1 MGGCVKAARPRGVAP
16 NPARRY
22 PRGMAAAAGTPAH
35 KTAEAFLD
43 AYLRELGAVGGRSPH
58 TIRNY
63 RNDIGHFL
71 RACAEKGVDALAIDR
86 ARFRAYLGEL
96 REAGIVAASV
106 ARRTTTIHG
115 YYRFLQREGATERDL
130 LYGVALPKKPK
141 RLPKVVEPPHLRALI
156 DTPDAATPAGARDR
170 AILELLYGAGVRISE
185 LTGLDVAAVDL
196 IEGRAIVRGKGARE
210 RVALFGEPAV
220 RALEA
225 WLERGRPALIKGAQA
240 ALFLNRSGGRMSDR
254 AVQMLVRRHALAA
267 GIPREVHPHLLRHT
281 FATHLLDGGADIR
294 IVQDLLG
301 HRSAATTQIYTHVS
315 RARQA
320 EVTEEAWAELGAKAL
335 ERARSGRRAS

>member
-1 MGGCVKAARPRGVAP
+1 MVAVAAP
-16 NPARRY
+16 
-22 PRGMAAAAGTPAH
+22 PAH
-35 KTAEAFLD
+35 RTADAFLD
-43 AYLRELGAVGGRSPH
+43 AWLRELRAGGRSAY

-63 RNDIGHFL
+63 RTDVRHFL
-71 RACAEKGVDALAIDR
+71 RACAEDGTDPLAIDR

-96 REAGIVAASV
+96 REAGAAPASV

-115 YYRFLQREGATERDL
+115 FYRFLRREGATERDL

-156 DTPDAATPAGARDR
+156 ETPDASTPQGVRDR

-185 LTGLDVAAVDL
+185 LTGLDVGDVDL
-196 IEGRAIVRGKGARE
+196 IEGQAIVRGKGDRE
-210 RVALFGEPAV
+210 RAVLFGEPAV

-225 WLERGRPALIKGAQA
+225 WLETGRPAMTKRPGA
-240 ALFLNRSGGRMSDR
+240 ALFLSRSGGVRMSDR

-301 HRSAATTQIYTHVS
+301 HSSAATTQIYTHVS

-320 EVTEEAWAELGAKAL
+320 EASKDAWAGLGAKAL
-335 ERARSGRRAS
+335 KRARAGRRAS